1 MIVNNILQCSV
12 KSIEDHGIILDT
24 GKQEYSGFI
33 SNKELTNAQ
42 IDVNTIVPGLVILC
56 SIASKPSGRTINL
69 KPTTATISAKENHS
83 FNNFINRF
91 YTTRVIVDAL
101 INDVTENGLVTKVYG
116 LVDGTIALSQIQN
129 FELKRIK
136 T

>member
-1 MIVNNILQCSV
+1 MGSWLKAKITTSHEDYKNKKRIELTIEPESVNENLEVDDLIVNNILQCSV

-69 KPTTATISAKENHS
+69 KPTTATISQENHS

-91 YTTRVIVDAL
+91 Y
-101 INDVTENGLVTKVYG
+101 
-116 LVDGTIALSQIQN
+116 IQPG
-129 FELKRIK
+129 
-136 T
+136 